1 MTELI
6 NKLYY
11 IVEDWVGQHDL
22 GDEDVRGLEARQ
34 EALREKI
41 ILRLGEDGQDMME
54 ALADLNL
61 KLETIHDQA
70 LFRAAMRLGAKITHS
85 RRRPRAAAVSNDRT
99 SAAAQTGGNYVESRS
114 RRKVTLHS
122 LSGSPVK
129 TGGS

>member
-11 IVEDWVGQHDL
+11 LAEDWVGQSDL
-22 GDEDVRGLEARQ
+22 QDEEIKNLEARQ
-34 EALREKI
+34 EALQEKI

-70 LFRAAMRLGAKITHS
+70 LFRAAMRLGAEIAQ
-85 RRRPRAAAVSNDRT
+85 PRQR
-99 SAAAQTGGNYVESRS
+99 GGV
-114 RRKVTLHS
+114 
-122 LSGSPVK
+122 
-129 TGGS
+129 